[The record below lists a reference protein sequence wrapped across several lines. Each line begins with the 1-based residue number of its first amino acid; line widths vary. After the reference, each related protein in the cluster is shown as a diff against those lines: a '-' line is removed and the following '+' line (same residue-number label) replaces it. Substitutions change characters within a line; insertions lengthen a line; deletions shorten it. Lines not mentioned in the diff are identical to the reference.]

1 MQMQWLIAPCN
12 FTVISYLFFAFFLL
26 KCVVPMKEVVS
37 SSLERKVL
45 VLDEVQ
51 QTLRQSS
58 VMHVLTIQPDQAD
71 RTSHMKIK

>member
-1 MQMQWLIAPCN
+1 
-12 FTVISYLFFAFFLL
+12 
-26 KCVVPMKEVVS
+26 MKEVVS